1 MAKIKV
7 LPDILANRIAAG
19 EIVERPASVVKEL
32 LENALDAD
40 AARVDVEAR
49 AGGKDLIRVRDD
61 GEGMDRDDALLA
73 FEHHATSKLR
83 EASDLDCIRT
93 LGFRGE
99 ALPSIAS
106 VSRLTLKTAPRGR
119 PELPGTQVDIHGGK
133 VKDVREAAWAGGTE
147 ITIRDLFFNV
157 PARRKFLRSDATE
170 SAHLVRLVTHYAL
183 ARPGVFFTLVHNGR
197 TVMDAPPVQAADERV
212 LQVFGESFQ
221 RDMVP
226 FRYEGADLA
235 CRGLL
240 SPPHRKASST
250 EGQYFFINGR
260 MVRDRVVSSALN
272 AVYRG
277 IIPGGTYPAA
287 VVFLDIPFEEIDVN
301 VHPAKTE
308 VRFRNGWRVQDTLT
322 RVMAE
327 ALRAGKSFAG
337 LAVPP
342 PFPPAGPPPVP
353 EDVLPARGEDAG
365 TETPRESG
373 YTPDPVAARMDRV
386 REILSRPWPGGAPAP
401 LPGFREPGVSVHRPD
416 APPEEPRTPVGES
429 PWRVLG
435 QWRESFIVAVSR
447 EELVLIDQH
456 VAHERVLYEEFL
468 AQVRQ
473 GAVVRQNLLLPVN
486 VSLSPHQAEIWDALE
501 ARLRA
506 NGFEVERFG
515 PRDALV
521 KAVPAVAGHCEA
533 EALLQD
539 LLTRLEDT
547 PDALS
552 VDDVRK
558 RLAAGLACRAAVK
571 INNPLSPE
579 TMAHIVGNLR
589 EAEDPTTCPH
599 GRPVVLRLHVRDVEK
614 SFKRS

>member
-32 LENALDAD
+32 LENALDAG

-49 AGGKDLIRVRDD
+49 AGGKELIRVRDD

-106 VSRLTLKTAPRGR
+106 VSRLSLRTAPRGR
-119 PELPGTQVDIHGGK
+119 PDLPGTQVEIHGGK
-133 VKDVREAAWAGGTE
+133 VKDVRDAAWAGGTE

-183 ARPGVFFTLVHNGR
+183 ARPGIFFTLMSNGR
-197 TVMDAPPVQAADERV
+197 TVMDAPPVQAADDRV
-212 LQVFGESFQ
+212 LQVFGGDFH

-226 FRYEGADLA
+226 FRHEGADLS
-235 CRGLL
+235 CHGLL

-287 VVFLDIPFEEIDVN
+287 VVFLEIPFEEIDVN

-322 RVMAE
+322 RVMAD

-342 PFPPAGPPPVP
+342 LSPPMEPLPEVEAATPVQDGEAVTATP
-353 EDVLPARGEDAG
+353 SERSYPMDPA
-365 TETPRESG
+365 
-373 YTPDPVAARMDRV
+373 AARVDRV
-386 REILSRPWPGGAPAP
+386 REILFRPWPGGPPSP
-401 LPGFREPGVSVHRPD
+401 LPGFRETGVSVPRSE
-416 APPEEPRTPVGES
+416 APPEEPRTTAGES

-447 EELVLIDQH
+447 EELILIDQH

-468 AQVRQ
+468 AQVRR

-486 VSLSPHQAEIWDALE
+486 VPLSPHQAEIWDVLE
-501 ARLRA
+501 IRLRA

-533 EALLQD
+533 ESLLQD

-552 VDDVRK
+552 LDDVRK

-571 INNPLSPE
+571 INTPLSPE
-579 TMAHIVGNLR
+579 TMAHLVGNLR

-599 GRPVVLRLHVRDVEK
+599 GRPVVLRLNVRDVEK
-614 SFKRS
+614 SFKRV